1 MTIGTRLVA
10 GLLGVMAAATLAVA
24 QDEAFPPA
32 PENLRAA
39 EATGLSRLGVEALKQ
54 AFLGPRVERTPRGE
68 FVTADYGA
76 DGRIEQRMGGSVF
89 DTGTF
94 SITGM
99 AGGSVCLLL
108 IKQMNQRLC
117 GVWFAAPDGRHLFGY
132 NPTDGKPRGV
142 SRAADAR

>member
-1 MTIGTRLVA
+1 MIHRVGI
-10 GLLGVMAAATLAVA
+10 AAMLALAVA
-24 QDEAFPPA
+24 GPALSQDEDFPPA
-32 PENLRAA
+32 PENLKAA
-39 EATGLSRLGVEALKQ
+39 ESAGLHRLGVEALRQ
-54 AFLGPRVERTPRGE
+54 TFVGRRTERTPRGE
-68 FVTADYGA
+68 FVQADYGS
-76 DGRIEQRMGGSVF
+76 DGRIEQRVGGAVF

-142 SRAADAR
+142 SRAADGR

>member
-1 MTIGTRLVA
+1 MTIGTARVA
-10 GLLGVMAAATLAVA
+10 GVVGLMVVA
-24 QDEAFPPA
+24 SLVCAQEEAFPPA

-39 EATGLSRLGVEALKQ
+39 EAAGLPRLGVETLRQ
-54 AFLGPRVERTPRGE
+54 TFVGTRVERTPRGE
-68 FVTADYGA
+68 FVNADYGA

>member
-1 MTIGTRLVA
+1 MIQRIGA
-10 GLLGVMAAATLAVA
+10 LAVCA
-24 QDEAFPPA
+24 FALAGPALSQDEDFPSA
-32 PENLRAA
+32 PETLKAA
-39 EATGLSRLGVEALKQ
+39 EAAGLPRLGVEALRQ
-54 AFLGPRVERTPRGE
+54 AFVGRRTERTPRGE
-68 FVTADYGA
+68 FVQADYGP
-76 DGRIEQRMGGSVF
+76 DGRIEQRIGGSVF

-142 SRAADAR
+142 SRAADGR